1 MKKYFLIGA
10 CFLMAVAGC
19 KPAPD
24 SSISTV
30 TVEVNGESFDMV
42 LVEGGTFMMGGT
54 REQGND
60 PEDNEKPP
68 HEERVDSFYIG
79 KYEVTQRLWNAVLG
93 VGFNRSY
100 NHGCDDCPVENVSWK
115 DAQAFIAK
123 LSILTKMPF
132 RLPTD
137 VEWEYAA
144 RGGNRSK
151 GYKYSG
157 SHDVDEVAWYAG
169 NYRED
174 PYGEAATTHPVGMK
188 LPNELGLY
196 DMSGNVWE
204 WCDNLYT
211 QEYRQNGKTVHP
223 GWPFEGTHLYF
234 RRVLR
239 GGSWGGTDKGCR
251 VSYIDYDAEG
261 YRDEYG
267 GFRLALDVKRNL

>member
-1 MKKYFLIGA
+1 MKHRLLFL
-10 CFLMAVAGC
+10 LLSLWVVVGC
-19 KPAPD
+19 KPVPD
-24 SSISTV
+24 SPIPTLTV
-30 TVEVNGESFDMV
+30 TVNGESFDMV
-42 LVEGGTFMMGGT
+42 LVEGGTFTMGGT
-54 REQGND
+54 REQGDD
-60 PEDNEKPP
+60 PEANEKSP
-68 HEERVDSFYIG
+68 HEEQVDSFYIG
-79 KYEVTQRLWNAVLG
+79 KYEVTQRLWEAVWSDEL
-93 VGFNRSY
+93 NTSY
-100 NHGCDDCPVENVSWK
+100 NQGCDDCPVEHVSWK
-115 DAQAFIAK
+115 DAQAFVAK
-123 LSILTKMPF
+123 LSILTQMPF

-137 VEWEYAA
+137 TEWEYAA

-157 SHDVDEVAWYAG
+157 SNDIDEVAWYIS

-174 PYGEAATTHPVGMK
+174 PHGTAGTTHPVGMK
-188 LPNELGLY
+188 KPNELGLY

-204 WCDNLYT
+204 WCENFYT

-239 GGSWGGTDKGCR
+239 GGSWGGTAKGCR

-267 GFRLALDVKRNL
+267 GFRLAMGVKRD